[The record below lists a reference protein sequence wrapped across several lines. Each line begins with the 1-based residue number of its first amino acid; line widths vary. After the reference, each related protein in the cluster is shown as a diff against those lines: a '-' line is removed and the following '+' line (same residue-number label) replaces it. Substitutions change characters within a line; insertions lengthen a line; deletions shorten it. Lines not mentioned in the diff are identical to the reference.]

1 MSRLAGRL
9 SRLMVGLY
17 PRRWRRRYREE
28 LLAVLD
34 EHQSTPRTVASL
46 ALGALGTHLDPAY
59 RREGITMPGPGSS
72 LRTAAQVTAI
82 AGVLVAVVG
91 GLLALNIRHEQQ
103 TDGALTA
110 SYAAGVAV
118 SPNTR
123 LGVTAQGTG
132 PGDSC
137 CDLVWRIGAHP
148 KLLAHFPGGAPLA
161 FAPDGQTVAAA
172 SPAGVT
178 EWSLASPAK
187 PVRIATMPGP
197 NTAVG
202 IASAPRRTLVAIAYP
217 RAVQLWNL
225 ANPAAPHRIATIAAA
240 ANVPTNCGHCSN
252 LDYIAFSPDGRTLAT
267 TAAQHAISLWDV
279 STPWAPRHLATIG
292 RDTGPIAALAF
303 SPAGSQLAYL
313 RQNGELTVFSLTD
326 PAHTVQTVI
335 PGPPAALAHWGNY
348 ALSYSPDGTRLTAV
362 VLIEEE
368 GGGRTACSW
377 NTTGLSQP
385 LPADCRSDHFSIP
398 GAFTF
403 TSGRAAI
410 VGPDPRGAGRLSN
423 TLSIWPPLPR

>member
-1 MSRLAGRL
+1 
-9 SRLMVGLY
+9 
-17 PRRWRRRYREE
+17 
-28 LLAVLD
+28 
-34 EHQSTPRTVASL
+34 
-46 ALGALGTHLDPAY
+46 
-59 RREGITMPGPGSS
+59 
-72 LRTAAQVTAI
+72 
-82 AGVLVAVVG
+82 
-91 GLLALNIRHEQQ
+91 
-103 TDGALTA
+103 
-110 SYAAGVAV
+110 
-118 SPNTR
+118 
-123 LGVTAQGTG
+123 
-132 PGDSC
+132 
-137 CDLVWRIGAHP
+137 
-148 KLLAHFPGGAPLA
+148 
-161 FAPDGQTVAAA
+161 VAAA

-410 VGPDPRGAGRLSN
+410 VGPDPRGAGKLSN

>member
-1 MSRLAGRL
+1 MSRL
-9 SRLMVGLY
+9 
-17 PRRWRRRYREE
+17 
-28 LLAVLD
+28 
-34 EHQSTPRTVASL
+34 
-46 ALGALGTHLDPAY
+46 
-59 RREGITMPGPGSS
+59 GSAM
-72 LRTAAQVTAI
+72 RATAQVAAFTVPLI
-82 AGVLVAVVG
+82 LVIGV
-91 GLLALNIRHEQQ
+91 LLALEVRHEQQ

-178 EWSLASPAK
+178 LWSLADPAK
-187 PVRIATMPGP
+187 PVRIGTLPGP
-197 NTAVG
+197 DTAVG
-202 IASAPRRTLVAIAYP
+202 IASAPRRNLVAIAYP
-217 RAVQLWNL
+217 RTVQLWNL
-225 ANPAAPHRIATIAAA
+225 ASPAAPHRIATIQAA
-240 ANVPTNCGHCSN
+240 ANVPANCGDCSN

-267 TAAQHAISLWDV
+267 TAARHAVSLWDV
-279 STPWAPRHLATIG
+279 STPWAPRHLATVG

-313 RQNGELTVFSLTD
+313 RQNGELTVFRLTD
-326 PAHTVQTVI
+326 PAHTVQTAI
-335 PGPPAALAHWGNY
+335 PGPPATLAQWGNY
-348 ALSYSPDGTRLTAV
+348 ALSYSPDGTRITAV
-362 VLIEEE
+362 VLIEQE
-368 GGGRTACSW
+368 GGGRTTCNW
-377 NTTGLSQP
+377 NTTSLSQP

-403 TSGRAAI
+403 TPGRAAI
-410 VGPDPRGAGRLSN
+410 VGPDPRGAGKLSN
-423 TLSIWPPLPR
+423 TLSVWPPLPR

>member
-1 MSRLAGRL
+1 MSGLAGRL
-9 SRLMVGLY
+9 ARLMVGLY

-28 LLAVLD
+28 LLALLED
-34 EHQSTPRTVASL
+34 HPSSPRTVANL
-46 ALGALGTHLDPAY
+46 ALGALGTHLDPGY
-59 RREGITMPGPGSS
+59 PREGIAMSRLGSA
-72 LRTAAQVTAI
+72 LRTTAQVAAFTVPLI
-82 AGVLVAVVG
+82 LVIGV
-91 GLLALNIRHEQQ
+91 LLALEVRHEQQ

-178 EWSLASPAK
+178 EWSLANPAK

-202 IASAPRRTLVAIAYP
+202 IASAPRHTLVAIAYP

-240 ANVPTNCGHCSN
+240 ANVPTNCGDCSN

-267 TAAQHAISLWDV
+267 TAAHHAISLWDV
-279 STPWAPRHLATIG
+279 STPGAPRHLATLG
-292 RDTGPIAALAF
+292 HNTGPIAALAF

-313 RQNGELTVFSLTD
+313 RQNGELTVFSLTE
-326 PAHTVQTVI
+326 PAHPVQTAI
-335 PGPPAALAHWGNY
+335 PGPPATLAQWGNY

-377 NTTGLSQP
+377 NTTSLSQP
-385 LPADCRSDHFSIP
+385 LPADCRTDHFSIP

-403 TSGRAAI
+403 TPGRTAI
-410 VGPDPRGAGRLSN
+410 VGPDPRGANRLTN